1 MASAVLASRNESNWG
16 QSGAVFMGKQLPS
29 SYSNHHHLNPN
40 PNPNPNNP
48 NSVPKKKKKK
58 QFHHHSLVANGH
70 HHSNN
75 GVVSPPAVT
84 QAASDDAYSF
94 NQRPIDAKS
103 GAAIDRGDDA
113 YVSFD
118 IGSCTRHELVEL
130 KKRLVAELEQI
141 QRLNERIESGDFKR
155 HPRDPPQLLQ
165 HGKSNRKLSGNKRQ
179 GPTREQLPVVSPRER
194 VPDGIELAEIMKMC
208 RQVLT
213 KLMMH
218 KSSWIFKTPVDAVA
232 LGLHD
237 YHQIVKRPMDLGTV
251 KSNFSKNLYSFPG
264 DFATDVRLIF
274 ENAILYNPKGDE
286 VHRIAEQLLDR
297 FEELYRPIQDRLK
310 GNDDRDER
318 EEVVQGSSWNHNHP
332 APENPKKKKPK
343 SMPTPK
349 EKIEVVPAMPSSP
362 SNPSSPNPP
371 LVQSPEAAAKAGGVR
386 GSYVGKQPKPKAR
399 DPNKRPMSMEE
410 KHKLGLG
417 LQSLPEEKMPQLV
430 QIIRKRNKHM
440 APEGDEIELDIEAI
454 DTETLWELDRFVTN
468 WKKMDS
474 KNKRQALMTNNAVAT
489 TASGDDNV
497 EVHVSEKTDAV
508 KKPKKG
514 EAGEEDVDIGDE
526 MPMTHFPPV
535 EIEKDDGAVAGGGG
549 HDNKGHA
556 TSSSSSSSGS
566 SSDSSSSSDSESGSS
581 SGSDSDADDAE
592 SRGRESKEFSKT

>member
-16 QSGAVFMGKQLPS
+16 QSGAVFMGEQLPS
-29 SYSNHHHLNPN
+29 SYSNHHHLN

-58 QFHHHSLVANGH
+58 QFHHQVANGH

-94 NQRPIDAKS
+94 NQRPIDTKS

-165 HGKSNRKLSGNKRQ
+165 HGKSNRKLSGNKRP
-179 GPTREQLPVVSPRER
+179 GPPREQLPVVSPRER

-218 KSSWIFKTPVDAVA
+218 KTSWIFKTPVDAVA

-297 FEELYRPIQDRLK
+297 FEELYRPIQDMLK

-343 SMPTPK
+343 SIPTPK
-349 EKIEVVPAMPSSP
+349 AKIEVVPAMPSSP

-410 KHKLGLG
+410 KHKLGVG

-474 KNKRQALMTNNAVAT
+474 KNKRQALMTNNAVAPT
-489 TASGDDNV
+489 GSGDDNV
-497 EVHVSEKTDAV
+497 VRRKKTWFFF
-508 KKPKKG
+508 
-514 EAGEEDVDIGDE
+514 EL
-526 MPMTHFPPV
+526 
-535 EIEKDDGAVAGGGG
+535 
-549 HDNKGHA
+549 
-556 TSSSSSSSGS
+556 
-566 SSDSSSSSDSESGSS
+566 
-581 SGSDSDADDAE
+581 
-592 SRGRESKEFSKT
+592 

>member
-1 MASAVLASRNESNWG
+1 MASAVLASRNETSWG
-16 QSGAVFMGKQLPS
+16 QSGAVFMGKQLPP
-29 SYSNHHHLNPN
+29 YSNHHL
-40 PNPNPNNP
+40 NPNPNNP
-48 NSVPKKKKKK
+48 NSIPKKNKKKK
-58 QFHHHSLVANGH
+58 QFHQSLVNNGH
-70 HHSNN
+70 HHHHNN
-75 GVVSPPAVT
+75 NDAVSPPAVT

-94 NQRPIDAKS
+94 NQRPIDSKS
-103 GAAIDRGDDA
+103 GADVNCGQ

-118 IGSCTRHELVEL
+118 IGSCSRNELIEL
-130 KKRLVAELEQI
+130 KKRLVTELEQI
-141 QRLNERIESGDFKR
+141 QRLNERIESGNFKPHSR
-155 HPRDPPQLLQ
+155 SPQLLQ
-165 HGKSNRKLSGNKRQ
+165 GKSKSKKLSGNKR
-179 GPTREQLPVVSPRER
+179 PTMPVASPREPR
-194 VPDGIELAEIMKMC
+194 RMLPDGIELAELMKMC

-237 YHQIVKRPMDLGTV
+237 YHQIIKRPMDLGTV
-251 KSNFSKNLYSFPG
+251 KSNFSKNLYSLPG
-264 DFATDVRLIF
+264 DFAADVRLVF
-274 ENAILYNPKGDE
+274 ENAIMYNPKGDE

-297 FEELYRPIQDRLK
+297 FEELYRPIHDRLK
-310 GNDDRDER
+310 GDDER
-318 EEVVQGSSWNHNHP
+318 EDEVVQGSSWNRMP
-332 APENPKKKKPK
+332 SPPENAKKKKPNP
-343 SMPTPK
+343 MPTPK
-349 EKIEVVPAMPSSP
+349 QQQEVAAMPSSS

-371 LVQSPEAAAKAGGVR
+371 LMQSPETAKPAGVR
-386 GSYVGKQPKPKAR
+386 TNYMGKQPKPKAR
-399 DPNKRPMSMEE
+399 DPNKRPMSIEE
-410 KHKLGLG
+410 KHKLGVG
-417 LQSLPEEKMPQLV
+417 LQSLPEEKMPQLI

-468 WKKMDS
+468 WKKMVS
-474 KNKRQALMTNNAVAT
+474 KNKRQALMVNNPAAA
-489 TASGDDNV
+489 TASGEDNV
-497 EVHVSEKTDAV
+497 DVYVSEKTDTA

-535 EIEKDDGAVAGGGG
+535 EIEKDDGGGGGGG

-581 SGSDSDADDAE
+581 SGSDSDADGAE
-592 SRGRESKEFSKT
+592 SRGIASKEFSKT

>member
-29 SYSNHHHLNPN
+29 SYSNHHLNPN
-40 PNPNPNNP
+40 PNP

-58 QFHHHSLVANGH
+58 QFHNLANGH
-70 HHSNN
+70 HDGNNN

-84 QAASDDAYSF
+84 QAASDDGYSF
-94 NQRPIDAKS
+94 NQRPKS
-103 GAAIDRGDDA
+103 VDRGDDA

-118 IGSCTRHELVEL
+118 VGSCSRRELVEL

-141 QRLNERIESGDFKR
+141 QRLNERIESGDFFQR
-155 HPRDPPQLLQ
+155 G
-165 HGKSNRKLSGNKRQ
+165 HGSNNGRKKLSGNKRPSQ
-179 GPTREQLPVVSPRER
+179 REIPAA
-194 VPDGIELAEIMKMC
+194 ELAEMMRAC

-251 KSNFSKNLYSFPG
+251 KSNFARNLYSIPG
-264 DFATDVRLIF
+264 DFARDVRLVF

-286 VHRIAEQLLDR
+286 VHRLAEQLLDR
-297 FEELYRPIQDRLK
+297 FEELYRPIQDRL
-310 GNDDRDER
+310 GGDEEER
-318 EEVVQGSSWNHNHP
+318 EEEVVQGSSWNHHHNSNPP
-332 APENPKKKKPK
+332 APHENAKKKKKKPN
-343 SMPTPK
+343 SMPMPMPIPK
-349 EKIEVVPAMPSSP
+349 EEKVVEVVPALPSSP
-362 SNPSSPNPP
+362 SNPSP
-371 LVQSPEAAAKAGGVR
+371 VERSPEEAGAKASPGGGGR
-386 GSYVGKQPKPKAR
+386 ASGYVGKQPKPKAR
-399 DPNKRPMSMEE
+399 DPNKRAMSMEE
-410 KHKLGLG
+410 KHKLGVG

-468 WKKMDS
+468 WKKMVS
-474 KNKRQALMTNNAVAT
+474 KTKRQALMTTNNAVATT

-497 EVHVSEKTDAV
+497 V
-508 KKPKKG
+508 KMRHG
-514 EAGEEDVDIGDE
+514 FCFDL
-526 MPMTHFPPV
+526 
-535 EIEKDDGAVAGGGG
+535 
-549 HDNKGHA
+549 
-556 TSSSSSSSGS
+556 
-566 SSDSSSSSDSESGSS
+566 
-581 SGSDSDADDAE
+581 
-592 SRGRESKEFSKT
+592 